1 MRIVGIGGGTGLPVL
16 LSGLRKLNEDGEEPI
31 DITAIVTV
39 SDNGGST
46 GTLRQ
51 AFGMPAMGDIRNCLV
66 ALADADRLL
75 TLMCQHRFE
84 VTDGLAGHSLG
95 NLILSALYQM
105 SGDFQS
111 AVQLASDLLRLEGR
125 VLPVTE
131 IPVTLCALCEDGTTV
146 EGESS
151 IPQSKVKLSRLW
163 LDPPD
168 PLPSPGVLEAI
179 EYADAI
185 VIGPGSLY
193 TSIIPNLL
201 VEGVAEAI
209 YASRAVKIYI
219 CNLMTQAGET
229 DGYSAVDHLR
239 ALQSYLP
246 AGSIDACVLNNQAIG
261 TGLAKAYL
269 RSEAETVLFTPET
282 EDEVRRA
289 GVIPVAAAL
298 LKDGELKA
306 RHDPDALARVVVSLA
321 NGVTGVQELTCGQS
335 NRR

>member
-16 LSGLRKLNEDGEEPI
+16 LSGLRKLNEGGDEPI
-31 DITAIVTV
+31 DITAIVAV

-66 ALADADRLL
+66 ALADTDKLL
-75 TLMCQHRFE
+75 TLVCQHRFE
-84 VTDGLAGHSLG
+84 VTDGLAGHSMG

-105 SGDFQS
+105 SGDFLS

-131 IPVTLCALCEDGTTV
+131 IPVTLCALCEDGSRV

-151 IPQSKVKLSRLW
+151 IPRSRVKLSRLW

-168 PLPSPGVLEAI
+168 PLPSPGVMEAI

-201 VEGVAEAI
+201 VAGVAEAI
-209 YASRAVKIYI
+209 HASRALKIYV

-229 DGYSAVDHLR
+229 DGYSAADHLR

-246 AGSIDACVLNNQAIG
+246 AGSIDTCILNNRTIG
-261 TGLAKAYL
+261 TGLAERYL
-269 RSEAETVLFTPET
+269 KSDAETVLFMPEI
-282 EDEVRRA
+282 EDDIRRA
-289 GVIPVAAAL
+289 GAIPVAAAL
-298 LKDGELKA
+298 LKEGEVKA
-306 RHDPDALARVVVSLA
+306 RHDPEALARVVVSLA
-321 NGVTGVQELTCGQS
+321 SGVTGVQELTCGQR

>member
-1 MRIVGIGGGTGLPVL
+1 
-16 LSGLRKLNEDGEEPI
+16 
-31 DITAIVTV
+31 
-39 SDNGGST
+39 
-46 GTLRQ
+46 
-51 AFGMPAMGDIRNCLV
+51 
-66 ALADADRLL
+66 
-75 TLMCQHRFE
+75 
-84 VTDGLAGHSLG
+84 
-95 NLILSALYQM
+95 
-105 SGDFQS
+105 
-111 AVQLASDLLRLEGR
+111 VQLASDLLRLEGR

-229 DGYSAVDHLR
+229 DGYSAVHHLR

-269 RSEAETVLFTPET
+269 RSEAETVLFTRET

-321 NGVTGVQELTCGQS
+321 NGVTGVQELTCGES